1 MALELSG
8 KLIKKLPEV
17 TGTGKTGTNWIK
29 QDFVIETQDQYPKK
43 VCMFVWGDKTQDLA
57 AVSEGETIKVQFNVE
72 SREYNERWYTDI
84 RAYRIDKMS
93 AAPTNGGSE
102 PENVAFNPSTG
113 TVTFP
118 PMEAESGDDLP
129 F

>member
-43 VCMFVWGDKTQDLA
+43 VCMNVWGDKTQDLA
-57 AVSEGETIKVQFNVE
+57 AVSEGEMVKIQFNVE

-84 RAYRIDKMS
+84 RAYRIDRMGAP
-93 AAPTNGGSE
+93 AAGGSV
-102 PENVAFNPSTG
+102 PDNVIVNPSG

>member
-43 VCMFVWGDKTQDLA
+43 VCMNVWGDKTQDLA
-57 AVSEGETIKVQFNVE
+57 AVSEGEIVKVQFNVE

-84 RAYRIDKMS
+84 RAYRIDRVGGAS
-93 AAPTNGGSE
+93 QDQGATPT
-102 PENVAFNPSTG
+102 ASTPP
-113 TVTFP
+113 TFP

>member
-43 VCMFVWGDKTQDLA
+43 VCMNVWGDKTQDLA
-57 AVSEGETIKVQFNVE
+57 AVSEGEIVKVQFNVE

-84 RAYRIDKMS
+84 RAYRIDRVG
-93 AAPTNGGSE
+93 AQTTGGSV
-102 PENVAFNPSTG
+102 PDNVIVNPSG

-118 PMEAESGDDLP
+118 PMEQESGDDLP

>member
-43 VCMFVWGDKTQDLA
+43 VCMNVWGDKTQDLA
-57 AVSEGETIKVQFNVE
+57 AVSEGELIKVQFNVE

-84 RAYRIDKMS
+84 RAYRIDKVG
-93 AAPTNGGSE
+93 AAQSGGQV
-102 PENVAFNPSTG
+102 PDNVIVNPSG

-118 PMEAESGDDLP
+118 PMEAEAGDDLP

>member
-43 VCMFVWGDKTQDLA
+43 VCMNVWGDKTQDLA
-57 AVSEGETIKVQFNVE
+57 AVSEGEMVKIQFNVE

-84 RAYRIDKMS
+84 RAYRIDRMGAP
-93 AAPTNGGSE
+93 AADGSV
-102 PENVAFNPSTG
+102 PDNVIVNQSG

>member
-43 VCMFVWGDKTQDLA
+43 VCMNVWGDKTQDLA
-57 AVSEGETIKVQFNVE
+57 AVSEGEIVKVQFNVE

-84 RAYRIDKMS
+84 RAYRIDRLGGGDQVTPPP
-93 AAPTNGGSE
+93 PT
-102 PENVAFNPSTG
+102 PPIPP
-113 TVTFP
+113 TFP